1 MLHAV
6 IWIISI
12 VSYAFAIHLGVS
24 EGLAK
29 LVLLVVLA
37 ETFISWACTAEI
49 SNPLKNKIVVKNTY
63 FGNMLFFPNFD

>member
-29 LVLLVVLA
+29 LILLVVLA
-37 ETFISWACTAEI
+37 ETFISWA
-49 SNPLKNKIVVKNTY
+49 
-63 FGNMLFFPNFD
+63 FGKEMKKREREAIESPARTGRYSFRTPC